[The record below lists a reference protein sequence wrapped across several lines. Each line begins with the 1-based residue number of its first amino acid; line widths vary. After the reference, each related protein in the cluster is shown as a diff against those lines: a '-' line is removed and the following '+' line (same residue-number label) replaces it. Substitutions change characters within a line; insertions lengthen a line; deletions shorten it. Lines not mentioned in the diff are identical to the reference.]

1 MTTLEVNG
9 FNIELSDNVVMPL
22 TYSVADIKDP
32 SKRKQGFSKSID
44 VIGTQ
49 SNMSFFRSAW
59 NLTIS
64 DVDGTGLG
72 INYDPLLKYNAV
84 VRRNDTIIF
93 DGWAFLRKIKIVDEC
108 YVFTVNLFANMV
120 GFYDD
125 LGDINV
131 SELGWSD
138 YDFTLSVA
146 NVRTRMTNTTGLG
159 VWYPLVN
166 YGLGTSLTKFKTNEL
181 FPHISFFEITKK
193 IFEYV
198 GISISSTFLN
208 SSFFKKI
215 FFGFG
220 GGSLPSL
227 SPTEVSNRRVKFD
240 ADGTQTRVL
249 NSSTPTPFS
258 PATVNTASFYTI
270 ENVNFSTTTVND
282 TLNQFVEDAGVI
294 EIARTGSYKVQISND
309 LDITGSFNGIIE
321 GNISMDVR
329 LQLRRNGSTI
339 FEQQEVVNH
348 VGNSINQILNFN
360 IEEELYLNSG
370 DELQLFYVIFINC
383 NSTTA
388 FNFTNVLDLDND
400 FTFDLTAINP
410 VIIDGDTVVIS
421 SLIPEYKCA
430 KFLKD
435 IILMFNLYFD
445 ETDVP
450 NQLFIE
456 PHDDYY
462 LGTDDMDDWSD
473 DVDYSKPIEIIP
485 AGNIEGKNYIFKFT
499 EDLDHYKQKYFTK
512 WGKHYGDH
520 TIQIPTNY
528 AIGDKIFEVGFAQ
541 TCPVQIQGTNI
552 IIPFIVK
559 LNEDT
564 GFFTPHKGKPRIY
577 INNGLIAC
585 DDFQLVNSDTLAETT
600 YNTYP
605 RAHHLD
611 NLTTAT
617 FDLNF
622 GAPDEVFYNATTYTT
637 ANLYNKYWDTF
648 IKENTGRDSKM
659 VKLYNGRLNEK
670 SIYKGMFR
678 KLLQIDGVAY
688 KKNLITDFQAN
699 GNQSTMVELIRVI
712 AGKTRRKR
720 TFVPAYIE
728 GVMFEP
734 VSPSTDVG
742 DTDYDVAT
750 NDLTIKGEPTANN
763 RTYNVDPASMI
774 VGARYVIRNQGI
786 RGIIL
791 TPTSG
796 TINGGASVAILSN
809 TGRVYWSDG
818 TNIYTT

>member
-1 MTTLEVNG
+1 
-9 FNIELSDNVVMPL
+9 
-22 TYSVADIKDP
+22 
-32 SKRKQGFSKSID
+32 
-44 VIGTQ
+44 
-49 SNMSFFRSAW
+49 
-59 NLTIS
+59 
-64 DVDGTGLG
+64 
-72 INYDPLLKYNAV
+72 
-84 VRRNDTIIF
+84 
-93 DGWAFLRKIKIVDEC
+93 
-108 YVFTVNLFANMV
+108 MV

-125 LGDINV
+125 LGDINI
-131 SELGWSD
+131 SELGWSG
-138 YDFTLSVA
+138 YDFVLSVA

-166 YGLGTSLTKFKTNEL
+166 YGLGSSLTKFKTNEL
-181 FPHISFFEITKK
+181 FPHVSFFEITKK
-193 IFEYV
+193 IFEYL

-208 SSFFKKI
+208 STFFKKI

-227 SPTEVSNRRVKFD
+227 SPTEVNNRRVTFD
-240 ADGTQTRVL
+240 ADGSQTRIFLSNIANPIV
-249 NSSTPTPFS
+249 
-258 PATVNTASFYTI
+258 PASINQTFFYTI
-270 ENVNFSTTTVND
+270 DNTIFSTTTVND
-282 TLNQFVEDAGVI
+282 TLNQFVEADGVI
-294 EIARTGSYKVQISND
+294 EIARTGSYKVNITNA
-309 LDITGSFNGIIE
+309 LDMTGSFNGIIE
-321 GNISMDVR
+321 GNISITVT
-329 LQLRRNGSTI
+329 LQLRRNGTLVFNEI
-339 FEQQEVVNH
+339 QNILH
-348 VGNSINQILNFN
+348 IGNSINQTLNFN
-360 IEEELYLNSG
+360 LDHELFLNTG
-370 DELQLFYVIFINC
+370 DELEAIYKVDVNC
-383 NSTTA
+383 IASNTFTFTTL
-388 FNFTNVLDLDND
+388 LDLDND

-410 VIIDGDTVVIS
+410 VLVDGDTVVIS
-421 SLIPEYKCA
+421 SLIPEYKSA

-445 ETDVP
+445 ETEVP

-473 DVDYSKPIEIIP
+473 DVDYSKPVEIIP
-485 AGNIEGKNYIFKFT
+485 AGNIEGKNYIFKFA
-499 EDLDHYKQKYFTK
+499 EDMDHYKQKYFTK
-512 WGKHYGDH
+512 WGKQYGDH

-528 AIGDKIFEVGFAQ
+528 AIGDKLFEVGFAQ
-541 TCPVQIQGTNI
+541 TCPVQIEGTDI

-564 GFFTPHKGKPRIY
+564 GFFQPHKGKPRIY

-585 DDFQLVNSDTLAETT
+585 DDFQLVNSSTLAETT

-637 ANLYNKYWDTF
+637 SNLYNNYWYSF
-648 IKENTGRDSKM
+648 IRENTGRDSKM
-659 VKLYNGRLNEK
+659 VKLYNARLNEK
-670 SIYKGMFR
+670 SLYKGMFR

-688 KKNLITDFQAN
+688 KKNLISDFQAN

-720 TFVPAYIE
+720 TFVPAYSE

-734 VSPSTDVG
+734 VSPQTDVG
-742 DTDYDVAT
+742 DTDYDVGV
-750 NDLTIKGEPTANN
+750 NDLTIKGEPTASN
-763 RTYNVDPASMI
+763 RTYNIDPTSMI
-774 VGARYVIRNQGI
+774 VGARYAIRNQGI

-791 TPTSG
+791 TPSSG
-796 TINGGASVAILSN
+796 TINGGASVGITN
-809 TGRVYWSDG
+809 GTGRIYWSDG